1 MFWSLENCFLF
12 LSQNFPAAML
22 CKLYLST
29 GDAHGNLFASLKT
42 IMFSSH
48 VMLQSPFFYQK
59 LHCNGWKSWSWG
71 PKKAGCK
78 GLAQPSHASSFVDCP
93 FLMSK
98 KCFLLMWA
106 FGEFSISK
114 VALHRSQEEGSPCSS
129 HARAVFVGWSC
140 AVQAR
145 KWSAGKKTRLQSSIR
160 TNARKCL
167 PPGQETQLKTGK
179 KDNQEVDRQLS
190 KKPTATGVAK

>member
-1 MFWSLENCFLF
+1 
-12 LSQNFPAAML
+12 
-22 CKLYLST
+22 
-29 GDAHGNLFASLKT
+29 
-42 IMFSSH
+42 MFSSH

-71 PKKAGCK
+71 PKKTGCK

-93 FLMSK
+93 FLMPK

-129 HARAVFVGWSC
+129 HARRYLSAGR
-140 AVQAR
+140 ARRRQENGPLAR
-145 KWSAGKKTRLQSSIR
+145 KHGFKSSIR